1 MATRVTK
8 TSLNI
13 LLNELKKV
21 SGKPNLELDHNSVYG
36 GYRLV
41 NVVNTAHHGVFGL
54 SSCASRVP
62 AREMYNMLDCLI
74 KGFEAGQKQL

>member
-1 MATRVTK
+1 MATRTTK

-13 LLNELKKV
+13 LLTELKEV
-21 SGKPNLELDHNSVYG
+21 SNKPDLFLDHAACYG

-54 SSCASRVP
+54 SSCANRVS
-62 AREMYNMLDCLI
+62 AKEMYNMLDCLI
-74 KGFEAGQKQL
+74 KGFKEGKKL